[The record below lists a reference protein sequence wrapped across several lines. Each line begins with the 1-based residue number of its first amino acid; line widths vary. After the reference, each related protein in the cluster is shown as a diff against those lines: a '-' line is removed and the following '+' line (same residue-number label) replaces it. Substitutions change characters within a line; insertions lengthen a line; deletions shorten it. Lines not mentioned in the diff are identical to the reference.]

1 MADSNGFFQI
11 FDNYPDIDLSSTTSI
26 RDIQV
31 KFNVPPMDARELI
44 EEALEKGLIE
54 QPPEIEKTDPLKL
67 AEEEDHIKIN
77 DSPKMDMDIDI

>member
-31 KFNVPPMDARELI
+31 KFNAPPMDARELI

-54 QPPEIEKTDPLKL
+54 PVKSDNPLGVVSYMQRYRITHKGFETYL
-67 AEEEDHIKIN
+67 RCEE
-77 DSPKMDMDIDI
+77 

>member
-31 KFNVPPMDARELI
+31 KFNAPPMDARELI

-54 QPPEIEKTDPLKL
+54 PVKSDNPLGVVSYMQRYRITYQGFEVFL
-67 AEEEDHIKIN
+67 RCEE
-77 DSPKMDMDIDI
+77 